1 MSNNEQGTMN
11 FEVSTKNFFI
21 RCSTFLVRYS
31 KTFKKEKDGMKKTI
45 SGLSVFLEGS
55 SKNKSIIFLHGFP
68 YDHTMW
74 KAQFDALSENY
85 FCVTYDIRGL
95 GESPVGD
102 GQYTMES
109 FVDDLE
115 SIMTELK
122 LDKPIL
128 CGLSMGGYISFRA
141 LERMEEKF
149 FAAILCDTRSEA
161 DNNEGKL
168 KRAAAIKRINT
179 EGLAP
184 FAKEFITNCFGD
196 NYKQNHKEEF
206 EKQIAKSST
215 FNPVGVK
222 GSFLAML
229 GRNDTTE
236 YLSKIKIPTLVIC
249 GEFDALTPPSVM
261 KPLAEK
267 INSAEFVVIKNSGHM
282 SPIENPVEVNK
293 AITKFLLKF

>member
-1 MSNNEQGTMN
+1 M
-11 FEVSTKNFFI
+11 
-21 RCSTFLVRYS
+21 
-31 KTFKKEKDGMKKTI
+31 KEI
-45 SGLSVFLEGS
+45 INGLSVFLEGN

-74 KAQFDALSENY
+74 KAQIDELNEKY

-95 GESPVGD
+95 GESPIGD
-102 GQYTMES
+102 GQFTMES

-115 SIMTELK
+115 SIMKELK
-122 LDKPIL
+122 LDNPVL

-141 LERMEEKF
+141 LEKFEEKF
-149 FAAILCDTRSEA
+149 SAVILCDTRSEA

-184 FAKEFITNCFGD
+184 FAKDFITNCFGD
-196 NYKQNHKEEF
+196 DYKKNHKDEF
-206 EKQIAKSST
+206 EKRIAKSSG

-222 GSFLAML
+222 GSLLAML

-236 YLSKIKIPTLVIC
+236 YLSKIKIPALIIC
-249 GEFDALTPPSVM
+249 GENDALTPPAIM

-267 INSAEFVVIKNSGHM
+267 INGAEFVVIKNSGHM
-282 SPIENPVEVNK
+282 SPIENPKEVNK
-293 AITKFLLKF
+293 AIMKFLEKIKKK

>member
-1 MSNNEQGTMN
+1 M
-11 FEVSTKNFFI
+11 
-21 RCSTFLVRYS
+21 
-31 KTFKKEKDGMKKTI
+31 KEI
-45 SGLSVFLEGS
+45 INGLSVFLEGD

-74 KAQFDALSENY
+74 KAQIDELSEKY

-115 SIMTELK
+115 TIIKELK
-122 LDKPIL
+122 LEKPIL
-128 CGLSMGGYISFRA
+128 CGLSMGGYIGLRA

-149 FAAILCDTRSEA
+149 SAAILCDTRA
-161 DNNEGKL
+161 DADGNEGKL

-184 FAKEFITNCFGD
+184 FAKDFITNCFGD
-196 NYKQNHKEEF
+196 NYKQHNKEEF
-206 EKQIAKSST
+206 EKRIAKSSG

-222 GSFLAML
+222 GSLLAML
-229 GRNDTTE
+229 GRNNTTE
-236 YLSKIKIPTLVIC
+236 YLSKIKTPTLVIC
-249 GEFDALTPPSVM
+249 GENDALTPPAVM

-267 INSAEFVVIKNSGHM
+267 INRAEFVIIKNSGHM
-282 SPIENPVEVNK
+282 SPIENPREVND
-293 AITKFLLKF
+293 AITKFLDRL

>member
-1 MSNNEQGTMN
+1 M
-11 FEVSTKNFFI
+11 
-21 RCSTFLVRYS
+21 
-31 KTFKKEKDGMKKTI
+31 KEI
-45 SGLSVFLEGS
+45 INGLSVFVEGN
-55 SKNKSIIFLHGFP
+55 SKNKAIIFLHGFP

-74 KAQFDALSENY
+74 KAQVDELSEKY

-115 SIMTELK
+115 RIINELK
-122 LDKPIL
+122 LEKPIL

-149 FAAILCDTRSEA
+149 SAVILCDTRSEA

-184 FAKEFITNCFGD
+184 FAKDFITNCFGE
-196 NYKQNHKEEF
+196 NYKQHNKAEF
-206 EKQIAKSST
+206 EKRIAKSSG
-215 FNPVGVK
+215 FDPVGVK
-222 GSFLAML
+222 GSLLAML

-236 YLSKIKIPTLVIC
+236 YLNKIRIPALVIC
-249 GEFDALTPPSVM
+249 GEFDALTPPVIM

-267 INSAEFVVIKNSGHM
+267 INGAEFVIIKNSGHM
-282 SPIENPVEVNK
+282 SPIESPEEVNI
-293 AITKFLLKF
+293 ALRDFLNKL

>member
-1 MSNNEQGTMN
+1 MM
-11 FEVSTKNFFI
+11 
-21 RCSTFLVRYS
+21 
-31 KTFKKEKDGMKKTI
+31 KETI
-45 SGLSVFLEGS
+45 NGLSVFLEGN

-74 KAQFDALSENY
+74 KSQIDKFGEKY

-115 SIMTELK
+115 SIIEELK
-122 LDKPIL
+122 LDKPVL

-141 LERMEEKF
+141 LERMENKF
-149 FAAILCDTRSEA
+149 SAVILCDTRSEA

-179 EGLAP
+179 EGLIP
-184 FAKEFITNCFGD
+184 FTKDFVTNCFGYH
-196 NYKQNHKEEF
+196 YKQNNKEDF
-206 EKQIAKSST
+206 EKRIAKSSS
-215 FNPVGVK
+215 FNPNGVK
-222 GSFLAML
+222 GSLLAML

-236 YLSKIKIPTLVIC
+236 YLSKIKIPVLVIC
-249 GEFDALTPPSVM
+249 GEFDALTPPAVM

-267 INSAEFVVIKNSGHM
+267 INGAEFVVIKNSGHM
-282 SPIENPVEVNK
+282 SPIENPAEVNMS
-293 AITKFLLKF
+293 ITNFLLKF